1 MYLETGET
9 TRKKQMKR
17 DIGRDESNNGSLSK
31 DEIFYLLQNSRRR
44 QALQMLL
51 ETNGTV
57 EMGEMAEQIAAW
69 EQGIAVDDIQSEQ
82 RQRVYIALY
91 QSHLPKLVEY
101 GLVSY
106 DRSHGTV
113 KQTPEIDQVI
123 SYLQDKESTGQRD
136 GRMQKWIV
144 VYGAITGVSISLIGL
159 AWLAI
164 GPISLLVDVGL
175 GLVVT
180 LLYASA
186 TIAMIADE
194 YGSPI

>member
-1 MYLETGET
+1 
-9 TRKKQMKR
+9 MKPDMNR
-17 DIGRDESNNGSLSK
+17 NESNNGSLSK
-31 DEIFYLLQNSRRR
+31 EEIFHLLQNSRRR
-44 QALQMLL
+44 QALQFLL

-57 EMGEMAEQIAAW
+57 QISEMAEQIAAW
-69 EQGIAVDDIQSEQ
+69 EQGISVEDLQPEQ

-91 QSHLPKLVEY
+91 QSHLPKLGEY

-123 SYLQDKESTGQRD
+123 PYLRAKENTGQRD
-136 GRMQKWIV
+136 GRMQKWVV
-144 VYGAITGVSISLIGL
+144 VYGAITGVNISLIGL

-164 GPISLLVDVGL
+164 GPISLLADVGL

-180 LLYASA
+180 FLYASA
-186 TIAMIADE
+186 TLAMVADTDL
-194 YGSPI
+194 